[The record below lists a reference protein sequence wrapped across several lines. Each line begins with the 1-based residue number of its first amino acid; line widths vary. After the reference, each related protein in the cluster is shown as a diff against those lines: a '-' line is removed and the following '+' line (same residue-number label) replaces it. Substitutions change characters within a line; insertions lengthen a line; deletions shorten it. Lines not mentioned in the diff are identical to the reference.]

1 MDIRVLRYFLA
12 AVQAES
18 ISGAAQRLH
27 VTQPTLSRQFMDLEE
42 EFGHKIFVR
51 SNRKLRLTPKGELLY
66 ERARAIVALCDR
78 TREEMCADEELTGE
92 VRIAAGETPA
102 LRTLARALRR
112 LRDEAPKVRCHIV
125 SGAEEEVRSAM
136 HTGLTDFGVFV
147 GTADLLDYASLK
159 LRQRDVWGIITPR
172 SGQLAGK
179 SAVEAG
185 DLAGIPLLV
194 SRQSFERNEFDGW
207 LNYMGD
213 DLNVTGTFNL
223 LYNACL
229 LAEEGIGHVLALGG
243 IVNLT
248 EASGLVW
255 LPLKPRLEC
264 EVTLAWDRDR
274 TLSRPAARL
283 LELLREE
290 EARLPA

>member
-78 TREEMCADEELTGE
+78 TREEMRADEELTGE

-102 LRTLARALRR
+102 LRTLARAIRR

-290 EARLPA
+290 EARLSA

>member
-42 EFGHKIFVR
+42 EFGHKIFMR

-78 TREEMCADEELTGE
+78 TREEMRADEELTGE

-102 LRTLARALRR
+102 LRTLARAIRR

-290 EARLPA
+290 EARLSA

>member
-78 TREEMCADEELTGE
+78 TREEMRADEELTGE

-102 LRTLARALRR
+102 LRTLARAIRR

-207 LNYMGD
+207 LNYMGE

-290 EARLPA
+290 EARLSA

>member
-42 EFGHKIFVR
+42 EFGHKIFMR

-78 TREEMCADEELTGE
+78 TREQMRADEELTGE

-102 LRTLARALRR
+102 LRTLARAIRR

-147 GTADLLDYASLK
+147 GTADLLDNASLK

>member
-42 EFGHKIFVR
+42 EFGHKIFMR

-78 TREEMCADEELTGE
+78 TREEMRADEELTGE

-102 LRTLARALRR
+102 LRTLARAIRR

-147 GTADLLDYASLK
+147 GTADLLDNASLK

>member
-42 EFGHKIFVR
+42 EFGHKIFMR

-78 TREEMCADEELTGE
+78 TREEMRADEELTGE

-102 LRTLARALRR
+102 LRTLARAIRR

-159 LRQRDVWGIITPR
+159 LRQCDVWGIITPR

>member
-42 EFGHKIFVR
+42 EFGHKIFMR

-78 TREEMCADEELTGE
+78 TREEMRADEELTGE

-102 LRTLARALRR
+102 LRTLARAIRR